1 MFQRRHMEAIAEE
14 VMTWDMSMNK
24 IDIVANLSNLFDYH
38 NPNFSPARF
47 RKACE
52 QFEGELE

>member
-1 MFQRRHMEAIAEE
+1 MFQRRHMIAIAEE

-24 IDIVANLSNLFDYH
+24 KDIVANLSNLFDYY

-47 RKACE
+47 RKACSA
-52 QFEGELE
+52 FEGELD